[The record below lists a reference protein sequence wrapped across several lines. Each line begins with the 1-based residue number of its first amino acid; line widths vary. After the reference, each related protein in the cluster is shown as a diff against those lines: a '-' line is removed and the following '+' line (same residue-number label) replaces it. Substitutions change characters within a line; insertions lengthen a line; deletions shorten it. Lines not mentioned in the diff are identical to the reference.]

1 MYKNKYL
8 KYKKKYFNLIEQKG
22 GGGGRV
28 PNFFPDTQSWFFMPV
43 ILRPFGDIQIDFP
56 NEFLDESNNLK
67 STYKNYN
74 LDDINKMLID
84 YYKSNNLDLN
94 NRRELTN
101 LGLLYDDLP
110 YYKHLSQNFQEK
122 ILNDLNIKDSLDV
135 ITQLI
140 NQKYQNWEFNFFPK
154 DNVWINVQ
162 DIFTSMSK
170 LVKIHL
176 INKYNKNLYEI
187 TNNKDYKESNNKYF
201 IYLENDVIIREAVDD
216 TKIVL
221 IVFGHW
227 GDKFQLFYNLN
238 RSSNGLI
245 IYFNDRMNKWY
256 SEKMG
261 LFISIINKYANSY
274 EKYAFIGASMG
285 GYGSLYSSLLFPDKK
300 CITISL
306 VPNIKNLANS
316 NNIIFD
322 TRDSTIKPKINQ
334 FQEIKYNVLDLLE
347 EKNYNTKIYTII
359 GRSECNDFGIKNLSM
374 DHFNIGMIINYP
386 NVSTIIYNK
395 DTHLIAGE
403 IKFNTIYDIIL
414 CNFDI
419 LYKDPA
425 KGRQILFNKIE
436 FKQIK

>member
-8 KYKKKYFNLIEQKG
+8 KYKIKYLNLIKQKG
-22 GGGGRV
+22 GGGGWV
-28 PNFFPDTQSWFFMPV
+28 PFNLPDTQSWFFMPV
-43 ILRPFGDIQIDFP
+43 LLRPFKDIQIDFP

-67 STYKNYN
+67 STYHNYN
-74 LDDINKMLID
+74 LNEINDILIQ
-84 YYKSNNLDLN
+84 YYNSNNLDLN
-94 NRRELTN
+94 NRRELTK
-101 LGLLYDDLP
+101 LGLIFDDLP
-110 YYKHLSQNFQEK
+110 YYKHLSQHFQEK
-122 ILNDLNIKDSLDV
+122 ILNDLDIKYSLDV
-135 ITQLI
+135 ITQSII
-140 NQKYQNWEFNFFPK
+140 NKYKNWKFNFFSK

-162 DIFTSMSK
+162 DIFTSMYK
-170 LVKIHL
+170 QVKIHI

-201 IYLENDVIIREAVDD
+201 IYLENDVIIREAVDN

-227 GDKFQLFYNLN
+227 GDSFELFYNLN
-238 RSSNGLI
+238 KSSNGLI

-261 LFISIINKYANSY
+261 LFISIIKKYANSY

-322 TRDSTIKPKINQ
+322 TRDSTITPKINQ
-334 FQEIKYNVLDLLE
+334 FNEIKYNILDLLE

-395 DTHLIAGE
+395 DTHLIACHV
-403 IKFNTIYDIIL
+403 KFNTIYDIIL
-414 CNFDI
+414 REFDN
-419 LYKDPA
+419 LYDDPVN
-425 KGRQILFNKIE
+425 GRKILFDNIE
-436 FKQIK
+436 IK